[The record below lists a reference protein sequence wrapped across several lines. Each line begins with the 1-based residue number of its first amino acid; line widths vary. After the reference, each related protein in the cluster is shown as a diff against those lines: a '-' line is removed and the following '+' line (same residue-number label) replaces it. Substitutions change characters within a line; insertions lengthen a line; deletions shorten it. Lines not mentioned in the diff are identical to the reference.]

1 MDTFTLFPNFITPTE
16 AAEIVAWAVT
26 KKGDC
31 IDRQNLH
38 GGGLGSRFSQSIGT
52 LRHTQGT
59 PRIDTPVP
67 DIIDELLERVEVTL
81 GVSDNKRL
89 KYKLVIHETGSDTQ
103 DHVDAFSAQYPNFI
117 RAAILVQE
125 ATQGGIFRVN
135 NIPQNF
141 PELSMLSF
149 VGNSTHEVTNV
160 AQGERILLR
169 ANWRA

>member
-1 MDTFTLFPNFITPTE
+1 MDTFDLFTDFITPAE
-16 AAEIVAWAVT
+16 ALEIVTWAVT

-38 GGGLGSRFSQSIGT
+38 GGGLGRRLSQSISS
-52 LRHTQGT
+52 LR
-59 PRIDTPVP
+59 PAPN
-67 DIIDELLERVEVTL
+67 IIKELQDRLEITL
-81 GVSDNKRL
+81 GVSDDARRL

-103 DHVDAFSAQYPNFI
+103 DHVDAYSAQFPNFI

-149 VGNSTHEVTNV
+149 VGDSTHEVTNV

-169 ANWRA
+169 ANWVP